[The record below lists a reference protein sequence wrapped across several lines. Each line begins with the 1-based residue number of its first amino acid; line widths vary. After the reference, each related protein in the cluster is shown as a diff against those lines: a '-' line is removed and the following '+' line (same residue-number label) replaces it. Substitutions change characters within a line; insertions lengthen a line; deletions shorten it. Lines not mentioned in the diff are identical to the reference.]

1 MARALRIKVGNK
13 CAGVLSDRLNV
24 LHKLERLEAKITGA
38 ACLDPAPG
46 TQPESVIEAPRGK
59 HSEKPDIFYEIIEK
73 MFPTL
78 SKANCE
84 RKRRPGWKSWGGW
97 LAHHGRA
104 DR

>member
-1 MARALRIKVGNK
+1 
-13 CAGVLSDRLNV
+13 VLSDRLNV

-46 TQPESVIEAPRGK
+46 TQAESVIEAPSGK

-84 RKRRPGWKSWGGW
+84 RKRRPGWKSWRGGSRTT
-97 LAHHGRA
+97 AARTA
-104 DR
+104 DQG